1 MKQQKK
7 QEKKRNKITYWDEI
21 ELERKAIKARLEVEG
36 ATEEPIKKIV
46 NLYNKVEK
54 DINKDIQQIYDTY
67 GKRTKETTEKVDE
80 YLTNAEKNKE
90 DKYLLNKINNASS
103 ETERK
108 ELVNIYNA
116 QSAMYRMSRLESIKN
131 NISIKLIGL
140 AGEEEKINKEHY
152 TKILVNK
159 DNKFSTL
166 KLKIQDEG
174 AFNTVT
180 KHMIDEVL
188 EKKWYAKN
196 YSDRIWENKDKLQE
210 ALDEILDKG
219 LIQGKSMQKM
229 AREFNEI
236 THAGIY
242 NATRLIRTESAYYH
256 GQVTLKEY
264 DELGVTKYKFT
275 AKLDHRTSATCRKHD
290 DKVYLVSEAKVGVNY
305 PPMHPHCRSTTVP
318 VIEENNDYNINKI
331 VDEEKTKQKEKNI
344 ETEEIE
350 RPKPPEP
357 HEKIKF
363 TGEKRIKYLKDDT
376 LEILNKDIINFKKE
390 KIKNCDDLLNVIQK
404 YDLDELFIKNM
415 KVLEDQVYKYN
426 GRDNFWVKNR
436 YLYSEK
442 ESMYMFCDKTGYNRK
457 PSILS
462 KKEFGNLD
470 NEEYIK
476 VVRGLSDGAK
486 TALEYKEQFKY
497 GKNTYGFGGSVYGV
511 GTYGSINISDTD
523 YYGNV
528 KMNLAIS
535 KKSEII
541 NYDTIYKEQMKL
553 RNEFES
559 RKEEL
564 YKNYELKH
572 VKTLEAIT
580 NNYNISAYA
589 MMKGKDAIYIKDRN
603 WYLILNRG
611 IVFVEE

>member
-1 MKQQKK
+1 MNS
-7 QEKKRNKITYWDEI
+7 EKHNKEERPKYWTER
-21 ELERKAIKARLEVEG
+21 ELEDKAIKAKLKMEKSTEG
-36 ATEEPIKKIV
+36 PIKKV
-46 NLYNKVEK
+46 SELYKRIER
-54 DINKDIQQIYDTY
+54 DIHKEIQHIYDTY
-67 GKRTKETTEKVDE
+67 AKRTKETADKVDE
-80 YLTNAEKNKE
+80 YLTNAEKQKVDEKLLYKIEMAKNEKE
-90 DKYLLNKINNASS
+90 RN
-103 ETERK
+103 
-108 ELVNIYNA
+108 ELINIYNS
-116 QSAMYRMSRLESIKN
+116 QSAMYRMSKLENLKN
-131 NISIKLIGL
+131 NISVKLITL
-140 AGEEEKINKEHY
+140 ASTEEDINKKHY
-152 TKILVNK
+152 EKILVNK

-166 KLKIQDEG
+166 KLELQEKG
-174 AFNTVT
+174 AFNSVT
-180 KHMIDEVL
+180 KHMVDEIL
-188 EKKWYAKN
+188 EQKWYSSN
-196 YSDRIWENKDKLQE
+196 YSDRIWNNKDRLQN

-219 LIQGKSMQKM
+219 LIQGHSMQKM
-229 AREFNEI
+229 AREFRDA
-236 THAGIY
+236 TATSLF

-256 GQVTLKEY
+256 GQVTLREY
-264 DELGVTKYKFT
+264 EELGVTKYKFT
-275 AKLDHRTSATCRKHD
+275 AKLDHRTSVTCRKHD

-331 VDEEKTKQKEKNI
+331 VDEEKAKQKEKNI

-350 RPKPPEP
+350 RPEPPEQY
-357 HEKIKF
+357 EKIKF
-363 TGEKRIKYLKDDT
+363 TGEKRIKYLKEDT
-376 LEILNKDIINFKKE
+376 LEVLNKDIINFKKE
-390 KIKNCDDLLNVIQK
+390 NIKNCDELLNVIQK

-426 GRDNFWVKNR
+426 GRDNLWAKNR

-462 KKEFGNLD
+462 KKEFENLD

-476 VVRGLSDGAK
+476 VVRGLSDGIK

-497 GKNTYGFGGSVYGV
+497 GENTYGSGGSVYGV
-511 GTYGSINISDTD
+511 GTYGAINTEDTD

-535 KKSEII
+535 KKSKII

-589 MMKGKDAIYIKDRN
+589 MMKGNDAIYIKDRN

>member
-1 MKQQKK
+1 MNS
-7 QEKKRNKITYWDEI
+7 EKHNKEERPKYWTER
-21 ELERKAIKARLEVEG
+21 ELEDKAIKAKLKMEKSTEG
-36 ATEEPIKKIV
+36 PIKKV
-46 NLYNKVEK
+46 SGLYKRIER
-54 DINKDIQQIYDTY
+54 DIHKEIQHIYDTY
-67 GKRTKETTEKVDE
+67 AKRTKETADKVDE
-80 YLTNAEKNKE
+80 YLTNAEKQKADAKLLYKIEMAKNEKE
-90 DKYLLNKINNASS
+90 RN
-103 ETERK
+103 
-108 ELVNIYNA
+108 ELVNIYNS
-116 QSAMYRMSRLESIKN
+116 QSAMYRMSKLENLKN
-131 NISIKLIGL
+131 NISVKLITL
-140 AGEEEKINKEHY
+140 ASTEEDINKKHY
-152 TKILVNK
+152 EKILVNK

-166 KLKIQDEG
+166 KLELQEKG
-174 AFNTVT
+174 AFNSVT
-180 KHMIDEVL
+180 KHMVDEIL
-188 EKKWYAKN
+188 EQKWYSSN
-196 YSDRIWENKDKLQE
+196 YSDRIWNNKDRLQN

-219 LIQGKSMQKM
+219 LIQGHSMQKM
-229 AREFNEI
+229 AREFRDA
-236 THAGIY
+236 TATSLF

-256 GQVTLKEY
+256 GQVTLREY
-264 DELGVTKYKFT
+264 EELGVTKYKFT
-275 AKLDHRTSATCRKHD
+275 AKLDHRTSVTCRKHD

-331 VDEEKTKQKEKNI
+331 VDEEKAKQKEKNI

-350 RPKPPEP
+350 RPEPPEQY
-357 HEKIKF
+357 EKIKF
-363 TGEKRIKYLKDDT
+363 TGEKRIKYLKEDT
-376 LEILNKDIINFKKE
+376 LEVLNKDIINFKKE
-390 KIKNCDDLLNVIQK
+390 NIKNCDELLNVIQK

-426 GRDNFWVKNR
+426 GRDNLWAKNR

-462 KKEFGNLD
+462 KKEFENLD

-476 VVRGLSDGAK
+476 VVRGLSDGIK

-497 GKNTYGFGGSVYGV
+497 GENTYGSGGSVYGV
-511 GTYGSINISDTD
+511 GTYGAINTEDTD

-535 KKSEII
+535 KKSKII

-589 MMKGKDAIYIKDRN
+589 MMKGNDAIYIKDRN

>member
-1 MKQQKK
+1 MNS
-7 QEKKRNKITYWDEI
+7 EKNNKEERPKYWTER
-21 ELERKAIKARLEVEG
+21 ELENKAIKAKLEMEKSTEG
-36 ATEEPIKKIV
+36 PIKKV
-46 NLYNKVEK
+46 SGLYKRIER
-54 DINKDIQQIYDTY
+54 DIHKEIQHIYDTY
-67 GKRTKETTEKVDE
+67 AKRTKETADKVDE
-80 YLTNAEKNKE
+80 YLTNVEKQKADEKLLYKIEMAKNEKE
-90 DKYLLNKINNASS
+90 RN
-103 ETERK
+103 
-108 ELVNIYNA
+108 ELVNIYNS
-116 QSAMYRMSRLESIKN
+116 QSAMYRMSKLENLKN
-131 NISIKLIGL
+131 NISVKLITL
-140 AGEEEKINKEHY
+140 ASTEEDINKKHY
-152 TKILVNK
+152 EKILVNK

-166 KLKIQDEG
+166 KLELQEKG
-174 AFNTVT
+174 AFNSVT
-180 KHMIDEVL
+180 KHMVDEVL
-188 EKKWYAKN
+188 EQKWYSSN
-196 YSDRIWENKDKLQE
+196 YSDRIWNNKDRLQN

-219 LIQGKSMQKM
+219 LIQGHSMQKM
-229 AREFNEI
+229 AREFRDA
-236 THAGIY
+236 TATSLF

-256 GQVTLKEY
+256 GQVTLREY
-264 DELGVTKYKFT
+264 EELGVTKYKFT
-275 AKLDHRTSATCRKHD
+275 AKLDHRTSVTCRKHD

-331 VDEEKTKQKEKNI
+331 VDEEKAKQKEKNI

-350 RPKPPEP
+350 RPEPPEQY
-357 HEKIKF
+357 EKIKF
-363 TGEKRIKYLKDDT
+363 TGEKRIKYLKEDT
-376 LEILNKDIINFKKE
+376 LEVLNKDIINFKKE
-390 KIKNCDDLLNVIQK
+390 NIKNCDELLNVIQK

-426 GRDNFWVKNR
+426 GRDNLWAKNR

-462 KKEFGNLD
+462 KKEFENLD

-476 VVRGLSDGAK
+476 VVRGLSDGIK

-497 GKNTYGFGGSVYGV
+497 GENTYGSGGSVYGV
-511 GTYGSINISDTD
+511 GTYGAINTEDTD

-535 KKSEII
+535 KKSKII

-589 MMKGKDAIYIKDRN
+589 MMKGNDAIYIKDRN

>member
-1 MKQQKK
+1 MNS
-7 QEKKRNKITYWDEI
+7 EKHNKEERPKYWIER
-21 ELERKAIKARLEVEG
+21 ELEDKAIKAKLKMEKSTEG
-36 ATEEPIKKIV
+36 PIKKV
-46 NLYNKVEK
+46 SELYKRIER
-54 DINKDIQQIYDTY
+54 DIHKEIQHIYDTY
-67 GKRTKETTEKVDE
+67 AKRTKETADKVDE
-80 YLTNAEKNKE
+80 YLTNAEKQKVDEKLLYKIEMAKNEKE
-90 DKYLLNKINNASS
+90 RN
-103 ETERK
+103 
-108 ELVNIYNA
+108 ELINIYNS
-116 QSAMYRMSRLESIKN
+116 QSAMYRMSKLENLKN
-131 NISIKLIGL
+131 NISVKLITL
-140 AGEEEKINKEHY
+140 ASTEEDINKKHY
-152 TKILVNK
+152 EKILVNK

-166 KLKIQDEG
+166 KLELQEKG
-174 AFNTVT
+174 AFNSVT
-180 KHMIDEVL
+180 KHMVDEIL
-188 EKKWYAKN
+188 EQKWYSSN
-196 YSDRIWENKDKLQE
+196 YSDRIWNNKDRLQN

-219 LIQGKSMQKM
+219 LIQGHSMQKM
-229 AREFNEI
+229 AREFRDA
-236 THAGIY
+236 TATSLF

-256 GQVTLKEY
+256 GQVTLREY
-264 DELGVTKYKFT
+264 EELGVTKYKFT
-275 AKLDHRTSATCRKHD
+275 AKLDHRTSVTCRKHD

-318 VIEENNDYNINKI
+318 VIENDYNINKI
-331 VDEEKTKQKEKNI
+331 VDEEKAKQKEKNI

-350 RPKPPEP
+350 RPEPPEQY
-357 HEKIKF
+357 EKIKF
-363 TGEKRIKYLKDDT
+363 TGEKRIKYLKEDT
-376 LEILNKDIINFKKE
+376 LEVLNKDIINFKKE
-390 KIKNCDDLLNVIQK
+390 NIKNCDELLNVIQK

-426 GRDNFWVKNR
+426 GRDNLWAKNR

-462 KKEFGNLD
+462 KKEFENLD

-476 VVRGLSDGAK
+476 VVRGLSDGIK

-497 GKNTYGFGGSVYGV
+497 GENTYGSGGSVYGV
-511 GTYGSINISDTD
+511 GTYGAINTEDTD

-535 KKSEII
+535 KKSKII

-589 MMKGKDAIYIKDRN
+589 MMKGNDAIYIKDRN

>member
-1 MKQQKK
+1 MNS
-7 QEKKRNKITYWDEI
+7 EKHNKEERPKYWTER
-21 ELERKAIKARLEVEG
+21 ELEDKAIKAKLKMEKSTEG
-36 ATEEPIKKIV
+36 PIKKV
-46 NLYNKVEK
+46 SGLYKKIER
-54 DINKDIQQIYDTY
+54 DIHKEIQHIYDTY
-67 GKRTKETTEKVDE
+67 AKRTRETADKVDE
-80 YLTNAEKNKE
+80 YLTNAEKQKADEKLLYKIEMAKNEKE
-90 DKYLLNKINNASS
+90 RN
-103 ETERK
+103 
-108 ELVNIYNA
+108 ELINIYNS
-116 QSAMYRMSRLESIKN
+116 QSAMYRMSKLENLKN
-131 NISIKLIGL
+131 NISVKLITL
-140 AGEEEKINKEHY
+140 ASTEEDINKKHY
-152 TKILVNK
+152 EKILVNK

-166 KLKIQDEG
+166 KLELQEKG
-174 AFNTVT
+174 AFNSVT
-180 KHMIDEVL
+180 KHMVDEVL
-188 EKKWYAKN
+188 EQKWYSSN
-196 YSDRIWENKDKLQE
+196 YSDRIWNNKDRLQN

-219 LIQGKSMQKM
+219 LIQGHSMQKM
-229 AREFNEI
+229 AREFRDA
-236 THAGIY
+236 TATSLF

-256 GQVTLKEY
+256 GQVTLREY
-264 DELGVTKYKFT
+264 EELGVTKYKFT
-275 AKLDHRTSATCRKHD
+275 AKLDHRTSVTCRKHD

-350 RPKPPEP
+350 RPEPPEQY
-357 HEKIKF
+357 EKIKF
-363 TGEKRIKYLKDDT
+363 IGEKRIKYLKEDT
-376 LEILNKDIINFKKE
+376 LEVLNKDIINFKKE
-390 KIKNCDDLLNVIQK
+390 NIKNCDELLNVIQK
-404 YDLDELFIKNM
+404 YDLDELFIKDM

-436 YLYSEK
+436 YLYNEK

-462 KKEFGNLD
+462 KKEFENLD

-476 VVRGLSDGAK
+476 VVRGLSDGIK

-497 GKNTYGFGGSVYGV
+497 GENTYGSGGSVYGV
-511 GTYGSINISDTD
+511 GTYGAINTEDTD

-535 KKSEII
+535 KKSKII

>member
-1 MKQQKK
+1 MNS
-7 QEKKRNKITYWDEI
+7 EKNNKEERPKYWTER
-21 ELERKAIKARLEVEG
+21 ELEDKAIKAKLKMEKSTEG
-36 ATEEPIKKIV
+36 PIKKV
-46 NLYNKVEK
+46 SGLYKKIER
-54 DINKDIQQIYDTY
+54 DIYKEIQHIYDTY
-67 GKRTKETTEKVDE
+67 AKRTKETADKVDE
-80 YLTNAEKNKE
+80 YLTNAEKQKADEKLLYKIEMAKNEKE
-90 DKYLLNKINNASS
+90 RN
-103 ETERK
+103 
-108 ELVNIYNA
+108 ELVNIYNS
-116 QSAMYRMSRLESIKN
+116 QSAMYRMSKLENLKN
-131 NISIKLIGL
+131 NISVKLITL
-140 AGEEEKINKEHY
+140 ASTEEDINKKHY
-152 TKILVNK
+152 EKILVNK

-166 KLKIQDEG
+166 KLELQEKG
-174 AFNTVT
+174 AFNSVT
-180 KHMIDEVL
+180 KHMVDEIL
-188 EKKWYAKN
+188 EQKWYSSN
-196 YSDRIWENKDKLQE
+196 YSDRIWNNKDRLQN

-219 LIQGKSMQKM
+219 LIQGHSMQKM
-229 AREFNEI
+229 AREFRDA
-236 THAGIY
+236 TATSLF

-256 GQVTLKEY
+256 GQVTLREY
-264 DELGVTKYKFT
+264 EELGVTKYKFT
-275 AKLDHRTSATCRKHD
+275 AKLDHRTSVTCRKHD

-331 VDEEKTKQKEKNI
+331 VDEEKAKQKEKNI

-350 RPKPPEP
+350 RPEPPEQY
-357 HEKIKF
+357 EKIKF
-363 TGEKRIKYLKDDT
+363 TGEKRIKYLKEDT
-376 LEILNKDIINFKKE
+376 LEVLNKDIINFKKE
-390 KIKNCDDLLNVIQK
+390 NIKNCDELLNVIQK

-426 GRDNFWVKNR
+426 GRDNLWAKNR

-462 KKEFGNLD
+462 KKEFENLD

-476 VVRGLSDGAK
+476 VVRGLSDGIK

-497 GKNTYGFGGSVYGV
+497 GENTYGSGGSVYGV
-511 GTYGSINISDTD
+511 GTYGAINTEDTD

-535 KKSEII
+535 KKSKII

-589 MMKGKDAIYIKDRN
+589 MMKGNDAIYIKDRN

>member
-1 MKQQKK
+1 MNS
-7 QEKKRNKITYWDEI
+7 EKHNKEERPKYWTER
-21 ELERKAIKARLEVEG
+21 ELEDKAIKAKLKMEKSTEG
-36 ATEEPIKKIV
+36 PIKKV
-46 NLYNKVEK
+46 SGLYKRIER
-54 DINKDIQQIYDTY
+54 DIHKEIQHIYDTY
-67 GKRTKETTEKVDE
+67 AKRTKETADKVDE
-80 YLTNAEKNKE
+80 YLTNAEKQKADAKLLYKIEMAKNEKE
-90 DKYLLNKINNASS
+90 RN
-103 ETERK
+103 
-108 ELVNIYNA
+108 ELVNIYNS
-116 QSAMYRMSRLESIKN
+116 QSAMHRMSKLENLKN
-131 NISIKLIGL
+131 NISVKLITL
-140 AGEEEKINKEHY
+140 ASTEEDINKKHY
-152 TKILVNK
+152 EKILVNK

-166 KLKIQDEG
+166 KLELQEKG
-174 AFNTVT
+174 AFNSVT
-180 KHMIDEVL
+180 KHMVDEIL
-188 EKKWYAKN
+188 EQKWYSSN
-196 YSDRIWENKDKLQE
+196 YSDRIWNNKDRLQN

-219 LIQGKSMQKM
+219 LIQGHSMQKM
-229 AREFNEI
+229 AREFRDA
-236 THAGIY
+236 TATSLF

-256 GQVTLKEY
+256 GQVTLREY
-264 DELGVTKYKFT
+264 EELGVTKYKFT
-275 AKLDHRTSATCRKHD
+275 AKLDHRTSVTCRKHD

-331 VDEEKTKQKEKNI
+331 VDEEKAKQKEKNI

-350 RPKPPEP
+350 RPEPPEQY
-357 HEKIKF
+357 EKIKF
-363 TGEKRIKYLKDDT
+363 TGEKRIKYLKEDT
-376 LEILNKDIINFKKE
+376 LEVLNKDIINFKKE
-390 KIKNCDDLLNVIQK
+390 NIKNCDELLNVIQK

-426 GRDNFWVKNR
+426 GRDNLWAKNR

-462 KKEFGNLD
+462 KKEFENLD

-476 VVRGLSDGAK
+476 VVRGLSDGIK

-497 GKNTYGFGGSVYGV
+497 GENTYGSGGSVYGV
-511 GTYGSINISDTD
+511 GTYGAINTEDTD

-535 KKSEII
+535 KKSKII

-589 MMKGKDAIYIKDRN
+589 MMKGNDAIYIKDRN

>member
-1 MKQQKK
+1 MNS
-7 QEKKRNKITYWDEI
+7 EKNNKEERPKYWTER
-21 ELERKAIKARLEVEG
+21 ELEDKAIKAKLKMEKSTEG
-36 ATEEPIKKIV
+36 PIKKV
-46 NLYNKVEK
+46 SDLYKRIEK
-54 DINKDIQQIYDTY
+54 DIHKEIQHIYDTY
-67 GKRTKETTEKVDE
+67 AKRTKETADKVDE
-80 YLTNAEKNKE
+80 YLTNAEKQKADEKLLYKIEMAKNEKE
-90 DKYLLNKINNASS
+90 RN
-103 ETERK
+103 
-108 ELVNIYNA
+108 ELINIYNS
-116 QSAMYRMSRLESIKN
+116 QSAMYRMSKLENLKN
-131 NISIKLIGL
+131 NISVKLITL
-140 AGEEEKINKEHY
+140 ASTEEDINKKHY
-152 TKILVNK
+152 EKILVNK

-166 KLKIQDEG
+166 KLELQEKG
-174 AFNTVT
+174 AFNSVT
-180 KHMIDEVL
+180 KHMVDEVL
-188 EKKWYAKN
+188 EQKWYSSN
-196 YSDRIWENKDKLQE
+196 YSDRIWNNKDRLQN

-219 LIQGKSMQKM
+219 LIQGHSMQKM
-229 AREFNEI
+229 AREFRDA
-236 THAGIY
+236 TATSLF

-256 GQVTLKEY
+256 GQVTLREY
-264 DELGVTKYKFT
+264 EELGVTKYKFT
-275 AKLDHRTSATCRKHD
+275 AKLDHRTSVTCRKHD

-350 RPKPPEP
+350 RPEPPEQY
-357 HEKIKF
+357 EKIKF
-363 TGEKRIKYLKDDT
+363 IGEKRIKYLKEDT
-376 LEILNKDIINFKKE
+376 LEVLNKDIINFKKE
-390 KIKNCDDLLNVIQK
+390 NIKNCDELLNVIQK
-404 YDLDELFIKNM
+404 YDLDELFIKDM

-436 YLYSEK
+436 YLYNEK

-462 KKEFGNLD
+462 KKEFENLD

-476 VVRGLSDGAK
+476 VVRGLSDGIK

-497 GKNTYGFGGSVYGV
+497 GENTYGSGGSVYGV
-511 GTYGSINISDTD
+511 GTYGAINTEDTD

-535 KKSEII
+535 KKSKII

-589 MMKGKDAIYIKDRN
+589 MMKGNDAIYIKDRN

>member
-1 MKQQKK
+1 MNS
-7 QEKKRNKITYWDEI
+7 EKNNKEERPKYWTER
-21 ELERKAIKARLEVEG
+21 ELEEKAIKAKLKMEKSTEG
-36 ATEEPIKKIV
+36 PIKKV
-46 NLYNKVEK
+46 SGLYKKIER
-54 DINKDIQQIYDTY
+54 DIHKEIQHIYDTY
-67 GKRTKETTEKVDE
+67 AKRTKETADKVDE
-80 YLTNAEKNKE
+80 YLTNAEKQKADEKLLYKIEMAKNEKE
-90 DKYLLNKINNASS
+90 RN
-103 ETERK
+103 
-108 ELVNIYNA
+108 ELINIYNS
-116 QSAMYRMSRLESIKN
+116 QSAMYRMSKLENLKN
-131 NISIKLIGL
+131 NISVKLITL
-140 AGEEEKINKEHY
+140 ASTEEDINKKHY
-152 TKILVNK
+152 EKILVNK

-166 KLKIQDEG
+166 KLELQEKG
-174 AFNTVT
+174 AFNSVT
-180 KHMIDEVL
+180 KHMVDEVL
-188 EKKWYAKN
+188 EQKWYSSN
-196 YSDRIWENKDKLQE
+196 YSDRIWNNKDRLQN

-219 LIQGKSMQKM
+219 LIQGHSMQKM
-229 AREFNEI
+229 AREFRDA
-236 THAGIY
+236 TATSLF

-256 GQVTLKEY
+256 GQVTLREY
-264 DELGVTKYKFT
+264 EELGVTKYKFT
-275 AKLDHRTSATCRKHD
+275 AKLDHRTSVTCRKHD

-331 VDEEKTKQKEKNI
+331 VDEEKTKQKEENI

-350 RPKPPEP
+350 RPEPPEQY
-357 HEKIKF
+357 EKIKF
-363 TGEKRIKYLKDDT
+363 TGEKRIKYLKEDT
-376 LEILNKDIINFKKE
+376 LEVLNKDIINFKKE
-390 KIKNCDDLLNVIQK
+390 NIKNCDELLNVIQK
-404 YDLDELFIKNM
+404 YDLDELFIKDM

-436 YLYSEK
+436 YLYNEK

-462 KKEFGNLD
+462 KKEFENLD

-476 VVRGLSDGAK
+476 VVRGLSDGIK

-497 GKNTYGFGGSVYGV
+497 GENTYGSGGSVYGV
-511 GTYGSINISDTD
+511 GTYGAINTEDTD

-535 KKSEII
+535 KKSKII

>member
-1 MKQQKK
+1 MNS
-7 QEKKRNKITYWDEI
+7 EKNNKEERPKYWTER
-21 ELERKAIKARLEVEG
+21 ELENKAIKAKLEMEKSTEG
-36 ATEEPIKKIV
+36 PIKKV
-46 NLYNKVEK
+46 SGLYKKIER
-54 DINKDIQQIYDTY
+54 DIHKEIQHIYDTY
-67 GKRTKETTEKVDE
+67 AKRTRETADKVDE
-80 YLTNAEKNKE
+80 YLTNAEKQKADEKLLYKIEMAKNEKE
-90 DKYLLNKINNASS
+90 RN
-103 ETERK
+103 
-108 ELVNIYNA
+108 ELINIYNS
-116 QSAMYRMSRLESIKN
+116 QSAMYRMSKLENLKN
-131 NISIKLIGL
+131 NISVKLITL
-140 AGEEEKINKEHY
+140 ASTEEDINKKHY
-152 TKILVNK
+152 EKILVNK

-166 KLKIQDEG
+166 KLELQEKG
-174 AFNTVT
+174 AFNSVT
-180 KHMIDEVL
+180 KHMVDEVL
-188 EKKWYAKN
+188 EQKWYSSN
-196 YSDRIWENKDKLQE
+196 YSDRIWNNKDRLQN

-219 LIQGKSMQKM
+219 LIQGHSMQKM
-229 AREFNEI
+229 AREFRDA
-236 THAGIY
+236 TATSLF

-256 GQVTLKEY
+256 GQVTLREY
-264 DELGVTKYKFT
+264 EELGVTKYKFT
-275 AKLDHRTSATCRKHD
+275 AKLDHRTSVTCRKHD

-331 VDEEKTKQKEKNI
+331 VDEEKAKQKEKNI

-350 RPKPPEP
+350 RPEPPEQY
-357 HEKIKF
+357 EKIKF
-363 TGEKRIKYLKDDT
+363 TGEKRIKYLKEDT
-376 LEILNKDIINFKKE
+376 LEVLNKDIINFKKE
-390 KIKNCDDLLNVIQK
+390 NIKNCDELLNVIQK

-426 GRDNFWVKNR
+426 GRDNLWAKNR

-462 KKEFGNLD
+462 KKEFENLD

-476 VVRGLSDGAK
+476 VVRGLSDGIK

-497 GKNTYGFGGSVYGV
+497 GENTYGSGGSVYGV
-511 GTYGSINISDTD
+511 GTYGAINTEDTD

-535 KKSEII
+535 KKSKII

-589 MMKGKDAIYIKDRN
+589 MMKGNDAIYIKDRN

>member
-1 MKQQKK
+1 MKQEKK
-7 QEKKRNKITYWDEI
+7 HEKKRNKITYWDEI
-21 ELERKAIKARLEVEG
+21 ELEKKAIKARLEVEG
-36 ATEEPIKKIV
+36 ATEEPIKEIV

-54 DINKDIQQIYDTY
+54 DINKDIQKIYDTY

-90 DKYLLNKINNASS
+90 DKYLLDKINNANS

-116 QSAMYRMSRLESIKN
+116 QSAMYRMSRLENIKN

-140 AGEEEKINKEHY
+140 AGEEEKINKDHY

-210 ALDEILDKG
+210 ALDEILNKG

-236 THAGIY
+236 THAGLY

-275 AKLDHRTSATCRKHD
+275 AKLDHRTSKICRNHD

-318 VIEENNDYNINKI
+318 IIEEENKENKFYDDVTEEELKNKENEGYTVYSKGVWKDDIYYETNSINKI
-331 VDEEKTKQKEKNI
+331 KFRNNEKENGEWLAKVLGGIVEYLPELGNHQGIKCADYIYYKNKNDKKGIFIDNKEVAGKGKNSFYHACEGKEKQSNVFLIDCTKASLTLDDIKERI
-344 ETEEIE
+344 ELVFRSRKTNFVEKLII
-350 RPKPPEP
+350 KQGSKLIGIYK
-357 HEKIKF
+357 KIK
-363 TGEKRIKYLKDDT
+363 
-376 LEILNKDIINFKKE
+376 
-390 KIKNCDDLLNVIQK
+390 
-404 YDLDELFIKNM
+404 
-415 KVLEDQVYKYN
+415 
-426 GRDNFWVKNR
+426 
-436 YLYSEK
+436 
-442 ESMYMFCDKTGYNRK
+442 
-457 PSILS
+457 
-462 KKEFGNLD
+462 
-470 NEEYIK
+470 
-476 VVRGLSDGAK
+476 
-486 TALEYKEQFKY
+486 
-497 GKNTYGFGGSVYGV
+497 
-511 GTYGSINISDTD
+511 
-523 YYGNV
+523 
-528 KMNLAIS
+528 
-535 KKSEII
+535 
-541 NYDTIYKEQMKL
+541 
-553 RNEFES
+553 
-559 RKEEL
+559 
-564 YKNYELKH
+564 
-572 VKTLEAIT
+572 
-580 NNYNISAYA
+580 
-589 MMKGKDAIYIKDRN
+589 
-603 WYLILNRG
+603 
-611 IVFVEE
+611 